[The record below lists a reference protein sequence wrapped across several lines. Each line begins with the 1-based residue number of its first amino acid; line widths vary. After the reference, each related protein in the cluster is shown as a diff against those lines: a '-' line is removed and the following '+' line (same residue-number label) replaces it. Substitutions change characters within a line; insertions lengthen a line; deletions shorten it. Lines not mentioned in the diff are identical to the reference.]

1 MRSLD
6 NFGHSIWRKSI
17 SAFVGKTADAINDSG
32 TVVGYSSNNGNSPF
46 HPFLYSNGKMTDLN
60 SYIVVRR
67 HQ

>member
-1 MRSLD
+1 M
-6 NFGHSIWRKSI
+6 
-17 SAFVGKTADAINDSG
+17 NDSG